1 MNILF
6 INQTRTLLGLA
17 ERLALE
23 GHTIQVFGHGN
34 GLVDSVRHPYE
45 AIKDCKFIVADGPV
59 EHKVWEWARTF
70 NKPVIGT
77 NPLTEMINRDCYRE
91 WRVAS
96 KLNIPMPPT
105 EVIDDISDMYTKVL
119 EWNSARTLIRYDR
132 ETVSCDHQRWL
143 AWAVHKLP
151 LNKKILLQQPS
162 WGEEIQVF
170 GWFDGMHWARPFLV
184 KTNSEGQ
191 LRASTVLALFERA
204 WTKAAIQPWEIFL
217 RNVEY
222 KGPMSVRLLASRKG
236 MQMMSVHI
244 GFEFP
249 SIYSFLEGLKE
260 PIGDFLNRVA
270 FGVCEEIDI
279 TTDYASCVIV
289 GTALKDPGGV
299 PIVGLDEGNR
309 KHIFFGS
316 VDKTE
321 NDILVADN
329 PDWIYAISAHGQ
341 DLDVAFGR
349 IKHTQGIVRVPEA
362 NIPSNIAPVHRQWFN
377 KVKEL
382 GYL

>member
-6 INQTRTLLGLA
+6 INQTRKLLGLA
-17 ERLALE
+17 ERLVLE
-23 GHTIQVFGHGN
+23 GHTVQVFGYNN
-34 GLVDSVRHPYE
+34 GLVENVKHPYE
-45 AIKDCKFIVADGPV
+45 PITNCKFVVADGPV
-59 EHKVWEWARTF
+59 DNKVWEWAKKF
-70 NKPVIGT
+70 NKPIIGT
-77 NPLTEMINRDCYRE
+77 NPLTDMINRDCYRE

-105 EVIDDISDMYTKVL
+105 EVIDEVSDMYTKVL

-143 AWAVHKLP
+143 AWAMHKLP
-151 LNKKILLQQPS
+151 LNKKILLQQPA
-162 WGEEIQVF
+162 WGEELQVF

-184 KTNSEGQ
+184 KTNSEHS

-204 WTKAAIQPWEIFL
+204 WTRATIQPWEIFL

-222 KGPMSVRLLASRKG
+222 KGPVRLRLLASRKA
-236 MQMMSVHI
+236 MQMMDIHI

-249 SIYSFLEGLKE
+249 SIYAFLEGLKE
-260 PIGDFLNRVA
+260 PIGDFLNRIA

-279 TTDYASCVIV
+279 TTDYASCVLV
-289 GTALKDPGGV
+289 GTCLKDPGGV

-316 VDKTE
+316 VDKVDS
-321 NDILVADN
+321 DILVAND

-341 DLDVAFGR
+341 DPDVTFGR

-362 NIPSNIAPVHRQWFN
+362 NIPSQIAPMHKQFFN